1 MSTRDKLLKVALP
14 IVILLAAALVAV
26 ALIELRR
33 PPEKMAASHPGVLV
47 EALPVTVT
55 NYPLQ
60 IRASGTV
67 QPAREISVIPQ
78 VNGRVVEL
86 GRDFAAGSFFAK
98 GELLLRIEPI
108 DYHLAVE
115 QAEASLA
122 RAEVEL
128 ATTESQAAIAREE
141 WQRLGLQ
148 GDGEPNPLAL
158 YEPQL
163 KNARANLASARTAL
177 EQARLN
183 LERTA
188 LVAPFAGRVRTR
200 SADLGQYL
208 RAGTPVATFIGS
220 ADAEV
225 VVSLPLDDLAWL
237 AIPAPGSD
245 RGGSP
250 ARVTL
255 SGHSAPQWEGRIVR
269 LLGEV
274 DPRGRMVQA
283 VIRIRDPYRLATPQP
298 APPFLDVGQYVDVQF
313 AGPVLEGVVAL
324 PRSAL
329 RENDTVWVVD
339 EALQLRIRPVEVL
352 RLERDVVL
360 IRTGLQDG
368 EQVVLTQISGAAD
381 GQKLRVAAPGGGA

>member
-14 IVILLAAALVAV
+14 IAIILAAALVSV
-26 ALIELRR
+26 AMIKLRR
-33 PPEKMAASHPGVLV
+33 PPEKQAAAHPGVLV
-47 EALPVTVT
+47 EVQRVETAR
-55 NYPLQ
+55 YPLQ

-78 VNGRVVEL
+78 VNGRVVAL

-98 GELLLRIEPI
+98 GDLLLRIEPI
-108 DYHLAVE
+108 DYRLAVE
-115 QAEASLA
+115 QSEAALA

-148 GDGEPNPLAL
+148 GDEEPNPLAL

-183 LERTA
+183 LARTA
-188 LVAPFAGRVRTR
+188 LVAPFDGRVRTR

-220 ADAEV
+220 AHAEV

-237 AIPAPGSD
+237 HIPPPGSD

-250 ARVTL
+250 ARITL
-255 SGHSAPQWEGRIVR
+255 SGHAAPSWEGRIVR

-283 VIRIRDPYRLATPQP
+283 VVRIRDPYRLAATPS
-298 APPFLDVGQYVDVQF
+298 APPYLDVGQYVDVLF
-313 AGPVLEGVVAL
+313 DGPELERVVAL
-324 PRSAL
+324 PRRAL
-329 RENDTVWVVD
+329 RESGTVWVVD
-339 EALQLRIRPVEVL
+339 DQMRLRIRPVEVL
-352 RLERDVVL
+352 RLERDVAL
-360 IRTGLQDG
+360 IRTGLEDG
-368 EQVVLTQISGAAD
+368 ERVVLTQISGASD
-381 GQKLRVAAPGGGA
+381 GQKLRLSETGSGS